1 MSVTEITMSN
11 RCTARY
17 FVDISKGNRNTF
29 SSNTK
34 IKSNWASLENTR
46 GTWGHSSFSTTLPY
60 SIPHPPAHTTLSV
73 LSGCPHASLPGAA
86 GTLSVTLHHSALHS
100 TVFALQP
107 AYACV
112 YVWETESKTAQLCMH
127 VQTVC
132 VHLGTRTQNAV
143 CV

>member
-1 MSVTEITMSN
+1 MSVTETTTSN
-11 RCTARY
+11 RCSARY
-17 FVDISKGNRNTF
+17 FVDISKGNWKTF
-29 SSNTK
+29 FSNAK

-46 GTWGHSSFSTTLPY
+46 GTWGHCSFSTTLPY

-86 GTLSVTLHHSALHS
+86 GALGVTLHHSALHS

-107 AYACV
+107 VCACV